1 MLPKVEAGRE
11 TSVAPRDAEDSEV
24 TKDPGE
30 GSSMGGEAT
39 EHGQWRLGLD
49 KKKKEEVQALRTQAV
64 GTKNNNKNWYKSLR
78 REN

>member
-49 KKKKEEVQALRTQAV
+49 KKKRRSAGLENPGRRYKKQQQKLVQ
-64 GTKNNNKNWYKSLR
+64 
-78 REN
+78 EPP